1 MVSSLI
7 SNDRITFRKIY
18 EKFDKLNIFNS
29 HYENQS
35 LSLLRDLNQNL
46 RQMIVAIGDLNQ
58 NVTSAIEDL
67 TYVTEQNTRMLSE
80 QLNSINSGI
89 NVSNLIS
96 AVNTYQTYKIKD
108 SLKIKE

>member
-1 MVSSLI
+1 MVLVSIYSIGISEITKFSLI
-7 SNDRITFRKIY
+7 INNR
-18 EKFDKLNIFNS
+18 
-29 HYENQS
+29 
-35 LSLLRDLNQNL
+35 LLRWP
-46 RQMIVAIGDLNQ
+46 IGDLNQ